1 MKATLTGHAR
11 PSAAAT
17 TTTCAPGSLVWL
29 LLVCQA
35 ALLFCLAGSYQAER
49 RGPVFV
55 HEPPRRV
62 DFSNSTGA
70 TVACAATG
78 SPEPRVTWTTADGSS
93 LEDVRGLRYARPNG
107 SLVLPPFRAEDYRQ
121 DVHATVYRCAASNP
135 VGAVVSRDVHVRAV
149 VRQKYAA
156 EVYDEFVISGN
167 TAVMR
172 CQVPGYV
179 TDYVTVTSW
188 IEEPTGNVIKPGINS
203 GSTKYQMFP
212 EGELYIRDVDKSFSY
227 RSYRCQTRDKLTG
240 ESTRNSL
247 PGRLIVTETHTG
259 VPPRIIHSRQKITAS
274 VGDAVSL
281 PCAAHGSPPPQYR
294 WYREDGGLV
303 FLDQRT
309 SLVDGVLFVRK
320 AAVGDA
326 GKYTCVANNSAGE
339 DRVTTELV
347 VTEPLGAHIQPA
359 RQQVRVGQPITIR
372 CSVSGHPVAGI
383 TWRFNQRTLALSDRV
398 ALLSA
403 DALDIRSVHKEDRG
417 MYQCFVH
424 NDVDSVQASF
434 ELALAEDLPQ
444 FQETFGGETVQA
456 GTRLSLKCS
465 ASGNP
470 LPQITWSLDDAPVPE
485 THRVRFGDYVTQ
497 FGVVVSYLNF
507 SLVQVED
514 GGEYRCTAN
523 NGVGT
528 LHHAARINVPGRPVV
543 RSMRNL
549 TVVAGETLSIV
560 CPVAGYPLESIN
572 WERAGVRLPYNHRQ
586 KVHDNGSLEV
596 YHMERATDEGP
607 YTCVAKDKEGHSAQ
621 STVYISVKVK
631 PAIEPFSYPSSLREG
646 QRASVMCAVISG
658 DLPINISWT
667 KDGEFISESNPDT
680 AGILVNTVSGF
691 TSTLLFKS
699 LRLEY
704 RGNYTCVAQNEAG
717 SASHSAVMV
726 IHVPPQWVIEPAET
740 SVIKGKSVVIDC
752 EADGFPKPRIRW
764 TKAEGDAARDFK
776 PVMSSAHVQV
786 FENGS
791 LAINDAKEEDAGFF
805 LCQASN
811 GIGQGLSKVVK
822 VTVHIAAH
830 FKTKFAAEMVRK
842 GQTTRLKCDAIGD
855 KPMGVSWMKDKQ
867 PVSPKQ
873 DPRYEL
879 VETVQA
885 TGITSEII
893 IRQTDRRDSAL
904 FTCVATNN
912 FGQDDTNIQLIIQEP
927 PDAPQ
932 DLKVVETSSRSV
944 KLEWT
949 APYSGNSA
957 ITHYTVQYKD
967 DGSKWHAKMIN
978 LSTSATET
986 TGIVRGLKPA
996 MTYHFRVFA
1005 ENRLGRSDASHSV
1018 KATTAEEAPGGPP
1031 TKVRAQPMSSQSLK
1045 ITWKPPSKEL
1055 HFGAIK
1061 GYYVGYRVA
1070 ASSDPYIYKTL
1081 ELGADGREECV
1092 LTSLSRFTQYSVIVQ
1107 AYNNKGAGPPS
1118 DEVVVQTLDSDP
1130 PAPPY
1135 LQADGNSFTSVSLKW
1150 DRAPGDPN
1158 PVTGYYVRQK
1168 EAGSGGE
1175 WHETHVPG
1183 DQNSLTVDKLKC
1195 GSTYQFAVRGYNA
1208 AGTGDTSDIVTVKT
1222 SGAAPVA
1229 PDRQSLVQS
1238 NVSSAVVLLGAWHS
1252 GGCPIHQFTVKYR
1265 RRQDADWTTVQAT
1278 RPRDARLEI
1287 PGLTPATWYT
1297 LQMTAHN
1304 SAGVTEAE
1312 YAFATLPKHGAAD
1325 QVTPR
1330 TEVHRETS
1338 SVVSDATVVVPV
1350 VVSLVIVVVLLVVVC
1365 MVVRRKHSSGSSQS
1379 GSSLYGTRK
1388 NGMQEAMQMSDLEGK
1403 VGKECSSS
1411 AFFPAPYATTQLGTR
1426 GPEKRT
1432 DHMDEPLYATVKRTP
1447 RPPRSDGHIYQCPAL
1462 ARNGR
1467 PAARVT

>member
-1 MKATLTGHAR
+1 MKTLTGHGAT
-11 PSAAAT
+11 AT
-17 TTTCAPGSLVWL
+17 TCWAGSPAWYL
-29 LLVCQA
+29 LFCQA
-35 ALLFCLAGSYQAER
+35 AILFYVAGSYQTER
-49 RGPVFV
+49 RGPVFL

-70 TVACAATG
+70 TVACSATG
-78 SPEPRVTWTTADGSS
+78 SPEPRVTWTSADGTPM
-93 LEDVRGLRYARPNG
+93 EDVRGLRYARPNG

-135 VGAVVSRDVHVRAV
+135 VGAIVSRDVHVRAV

-188 IEEPTGNVIKPGINS
+188 IEEPSGNVIKPGINS
-203 GSTKYQMFP
+203 GASKYHMFP
-212 EGELYIRDVDKSFSY
+212 EGELYVREVDKSFSY

-281 PCAAHGSPPPQYR
+281 PCVAHGSPPPQYR

-309 SLVDGVLFVRK
+309 SLIDGVLFVRK
-320 AAVGDA
+320 AVVGDA

-339 DRVTTELV
+339 DRTTTELV

-383 TWRFNQRTLALSDRV
+383 TWRFNQRTLALSERV

-403 DALDIRSVHKEDRG
+403 DALDIRTVHKEDKG

-497 FGVVVSYLNF
+497 YGVVVSYLNF

-543 RSMRNL
+543 RPMRNL

-607 YTCVAKDKEGHSAQ
+607 YTCVAKDKDGHTAQ
-621 STVYISVKVK
+621 STVYISVKVR
-631 PAIEPFSYPSSLREG
+631 PAIEPFSYPASLREG

-667 KDGEFISESNPDT
+667 KDGEPITESNPDT

-691 TSTLLFKS
+691 TSTLLFKA

-704 RGNYTCVAQNEAG
+704 RGNYTCVAQNDAG

-726 IHVPPQWVIEPAET
+726 IHVPPQWIIEPAET

-764 TKAEGDAARDFK
+764 TKAEGEAARDFK

-805 LCQASN
+805 LCQATN
-811 GIGQGLSKVVK
+811 GVGQGLSKVVK

-830 FKTKFAAEMVRK
+830 FKTKFAAEM
-842 GQTTRLKCDAIGD
+842 
-855 KPMGVSWMKDKQ
+855 DKQ

-879 VETVQA
+879 VETVQS

-904 FTCVATNN
+904 FTCLATNN

-932 DLKVVETSSRSV
+932 DLKVVEAGSRSV

-1031 TKVRAQPMSSQSLK
+1031 TKVRAQPLSSQSLK

-1070 ASSDPYIYKTL
+1070 ASSDP
-1081 ELGADGREECV
+1081 
-1092 LTSLSRFTQYSVIVQ
+1092 VIVQ

-1130 PAPPY
+1130 PSPPY
-1135 LQADGNSFTSVSLKW
+1135 LQVDGTSFTSVSLKW

-1168 EAGSGGE
+1168 EAVTGSE

-1195 GSTYQFAVRGYNA
+1195 GTNYQFAVRGYNA
-1208 AGTGDTSDIVTVKT
+1208 AGTGENSDI
-1222 SGAAPVA
+1222 SY
-1229 PDRQSLVQS
+1229 RQDKRCRSQ
-1238 NVSSAVVLLGAWHS
+1238 
-1252 GGCPIHQFTVKYR
+1252 VKYR
-1265 RRQDADWTTVQAT
+1265 RRQDADWTTLQAT

-1312 YAFATLPKHGAAD
+1312 YAFATLSKYGAAD

-1350 VVSLVIVVVLLVVVC
+1350 VVSLVIVLVLLVIVC
-1365 MVVRRKHSSGSSQS
+1365 MVIRRKHSSGSSQS

-1403 VGKECSSS
+1403 AGKECSSS

>member
-1 MKATLTGHAR
+1 MKTLTGRGAT
-11 PSAAAT
+11 AT
-17 TTTCAPGSLVWL
+17 TCWAGSPAWYL
-29 LLVCQA
+29 LFCQA
-35 ALLFCLAGSYQAER
+35 AILFYVAGSYQTER
-49 RGPVFV
+49 RGPVFL

-70 TVACAATG
+70 T
-78 SPEPRVTWTTADGSS
+78 
-93 LEDVRGLRYARPNG
+93 DVRGLRYARPNG

-135 VGAVVSRDVHVRAV
+135 VGAIVSRDVHVRAV

-179 TDYVTVTSW
+179 TDYVAVTSW
-188 IEEPTGNVIKPGINS
+188 IEEPSGNVIKPGINS
-203 GSTKYQMFP
+203 AASKYHMFP
-212 EGELYIRDVDKSFSY
+212 E
-227 RSYRCQTRDKLTG
+227 
-240 ESTRNSL
+240 
-247 PGRLIVTETHTG
+247 GRLIVTETHTG

-281 PCAAHGSPPPQYR
+281 PCVAHGSPPPQYR

-309 SLVDGVLFVRK
+309 SLIDGVLFVRK

-339 DRVTTELV
+339 DRTTTELV

-383 TWRFNQRTLALSDRV
+383 TWRFNQRTLALSERV

-403 DALDIRSVHKEDRG
+403 DALDIRSVHKEDKG

-485 THRVRFGDYVTQ
+485 THRSR
-497 FGVVVSYLNF
+497 
-507 SLVQVED
+507 
-514 GGEYRCTAN
+514 TAASTDAPRN

-543 RSMRNL
+543 RPMRNL
-549 TVVAGETLSIV
+549 TVVASETLNIV

-572 WERAGVRLPYNHRQ
+572 WERVGVRLPYNHRQ

-607 YTCVAKDKEGHSAQ
+607 YTCVAKDKDGHTAQ
-621 STVYISVKVK
+621 STVYISVKVR
-631 PAIEPFSYPSSLREG
+631 PAIEPFSYPASLREG

-667 KDGEFISESNPDT
+667 KDGEPISESNPDT

-691 TSTLLFKS
+691 TSTLLFKA

-704 RGNYTCVAQNEAG
+704 RGNYTCVAQNDAG

-726 IHVPPQWVIEPAET
+726 IHVPPQWIIEPAET
-740 SVIKGKSVVIDC
+740 SVIKGKTVVIDC

-764 TKAEGDAARDFK
+764 TKAEGEAARDFK

-805 LCQASN
+805 LCQATN
-811 GIGQGLSKVVK
+811 GVGQGLSKVVK
-822 VTVHIAAH
+822 VAAH

-879 VETVQA
+879 VETVQT

-904 FTCVATNN
+904 FTCLATNN

-932 DLKVVETSSRSV
+932 DLKVVEAGSRSV

-1031 TKVRAQPMSSQSLK
+1031 TKVRAQPLSSQSLK
-1045 ITWKPPSKEL
+1045 ITWKPPSKEF

-1081 ELGADGREECV
+1081 DLGAEGREECV
-1092 LTSLSRFTQYSVIVQ
+1092 LSSLSRFTQYSVIVQ
-1107 AYNNKGAGPPS
+1107 AYNNKGAGPPGTTLR
-1118 DEVVVQTLDSDP
+1118 VTQTPSQVTMCGRKKP
-1130 PAPPY
+1130 SPA
-1135 LQADGNSFTSVSLKW
+1135 A
-1150 DRAPGDPN
+1150 
-1158 PVTGYYVRQK
+1158 
-1168 EAGSGGE
+1168 SG
-1175 WHETHVPG
+1175 TRLTCRG

-1195 GSTYQFAVRGYNA
+1195 GTNYQFAVRGYNA
-1208 AGTGDTSDIVTVKT
+1208 AGTGENSDIVTVKT

-1229 PDRQSLVQS
+1229 PDRQSLVQT

-1265 RRQDADWTTVQAT
+1265 RRQDADWTTLQAT

-1312 YAFATLPKHGAAD
+1312 YAFATLSKYGAAD

-1350 VVSLVIVVVLLVVVC
+1350 VVSLVIVVVLLVIVC
-1365 MVVRRKHSSGSSQS
+1365 MVIRRKHSSGSSQS

-1403 VGKECSSS
+1403 GS
-1411 AFFPAPYATTQLGTR
+1411 R
-1426 GPEKRT
+1426 KRT
-1432 DHMDEPLYATVKRTP
+1432 DHVDEPLYATVKRTP

>member
-1 MKATLTGHAR
+1 MKTLTGRGAT
-11 PSAAAT
+11 AT
-17 TTTCAPGSLVWL
+17 TCWAGSPAWYL
-29 LLVCQA
+29 LFCQA
-35 ALLFCLAGSYQAER
+35 AILFYVAGSYQTER
-49 RGPVFV
+49 RGPVFL

-70 TVACAATG
+70 T
-78 SPEPRVTWTTADGSS
+78 
-93 LEDVRGLRYARPNG
+93 DVRGLRYARPNG

-135 VGAVVSRDVHVRAV
+135 VGAIVSRDVHVRAV

-179 TDYVTVTSW
+179 TDYVAVTSW
-188 IEEPTGNVIKPGINS
+188 IEEPSGNVIKPGINS
-203 GSTKYQMFP
+203 AASKYHMFP
-212 EGELYIRDVDKSFSY
+212 E
-227 RSYRCQTRDKLTG
+227 
-240 ESTRNSL
+240 
-247 PGRLIVTETHTG
+247 GRLIVTETHTG

-281 PCAAHGSPPPQYR
+281 PCVAHGSPPPQYR

-309 SLVDGVLFVRK
+309 SLIDGVLFVRK

-339 DRVTTELV
+339 DRTTTELV

-383 TWRFNQRTLALSDRV
+383 TWRFNQRTLALSERV

-403 DALDIRSVHKEDRG
+403 DALDIRSVHKEDKG

-485 THRVRFGDYVTQ
+485 THRSR
-497 FGVVVSYLNF
+497 
-507 SLVQVED
+507 
-514 GGEYRCTAN
+514 TAASTDAPRN

-543 RSMRNL
+543 RPMRNL
-549 TVVAGETLSIV
+549 TVVASETLNIV

-572 WERAGVRLPYNHRQ
+572 WERVGVRLPYNHRQ

-607 YTCVAKDKEGHSAQ
+607 YTCVAKDKDGHTAQ
-621 STVYISVKVK
+621 STVYISVKVR
-631 PAIEPFSYPSSLREG
+631 PAIEPFSYPASLREG

-667 KDGEFISESNPDT
+667 KDGEPISESNPDT

-691 TSTLLFKS
+691 TSTLLFKA

-704 RGNYTCVAQNEAG
+704 RGNYTCVAQNDAG

-726 IHVPPQWVIEPAET
+726 IHVPPQWIIEPAET
-740 SVIKGKSVVIDC
+740 SVIKGKTVVIDC

-764 TKAEGDAARDFK
+764 TKAEGEAARDFK

-805 LCQASN
+805 LCQATN
-811 GIGQGLSKVVK
+811 GVGQGLSKVVK
-822 VTVHIAAH
+822 VAAH

-879 VETVQA
+879 VETVQT

-904 FTCVATNN
+904 FTCLATNN

-932 DLKVVETSSRSV
+932 DLKVVEAGSRSV

-1031 TKVRAQPMSSQSLK
+1031 TKVRAQPLSSQSLK
-1045 ITWKPPSKEL
+1045 ITWKPPSKEF

-1081 ELGADGREECV
+1081 DLGAEGREEAPDH
-1092 LTSLSRFTQYSVIVQ
+1092 R
-1107 AYNNKGAGPPS
+1107 P

-1130 PAPPY
+1130 PSPPD
-1135 LQADGNSFTSVSLKW
+1135 LQVEGTSFTSVSLKW
-1150 DRAPGDPN
+1150 DHATGDPN

-1168 EAGSGGE
+1168 EAVTGSE
-1175 WHETHVPG
+1175 WHETH
-1183 DQNSLTVDKLKC
+1183 
-1195 GSTYQFAVRGYNA
+1195 FAVRGYNA
-1208 AGTGDTSDIVTVKT
+1208 AGTGENSDIVTVKT

-1229 PDRQSLVQS
+1229 PDRQSLVQT

-1265 RRQDADWTTVQAT
+1265 RRQDADWTTLQAT

-1312 YAFATLPKHGAAD
+1312 YAFATLSKYGAAD

-1350 VVSLVIVVVLLVVVC
+1350 VVSLVIVVVLLVIVC
-1365 MVVRRKHSSGSSQS
+1365 MVIRRKHSSGSSQS

-1426 GPEKRT
+1426 GPEKGRT
-1432 DHMDEPLYATVKRTP
+1432 TCQGTSNQKVLIRDEPLYATVKRTP

>member
-1 MKATLTGHAR
+1 M
-11 PSAAAT
+11 
-17 TTTCAPGSLVWL
+17 
-29 LLVCQA
+29 
-35 ALLFCLAGSYQAER
+35 
-49 RGPVFV
+49 
-55 HEPPRRV
+55 
-62 DFSNSTGA
+62 
-70 TVACAATG
+70 
-78 SPEPRVTWTTADGSS
+78 SPKIPLRTAS
-93 LEDVRGLRYARPNG
+93 
-107 SLVLPPFRAEDYRQ
+107 
-121 DVHATVYRCAASNP
+121 SNP
-135 VGAVVSRDVHVRAV
+135 G
-149 VRQKYAA
+149 
-156 EVYDEFVISGN
+156 
-167 TAVMR
+167 
-172 CQVPGYV
+172 
-179 TDYVTVTSW
+179 
-188 IEEPTGNVIKPGINS
+188 
-203 GSTKYQMFP
+203 
-212 EGELYIRDVDKSFSY
+212 
-227 RSYRCQTRDKLTG
+227 
-240 ESTRNSL
+240 
-247 PGRLIVTETHTG
+247 ETHTG
-259 VPPRIIHSRQKITAS
+259 VPPRIIHSRQKITAIS
-274 VGDAVSL
+274 GRRRVASMCGPRITAATVPLVSRGRRPRL
-281 PCAAHGSPPPQYR
+281 PRPADLAHRRRPF
-294 WYREDGGLV
+294 REG
-303 FLDQRT
+303 RT
-309 SLVDGVLFVRK
+309 
-320 AAVGDA
+320 
-326 GKYTCVANNSAGE
+326 
-339 DRVTTELV
+339 TTELV

-383 TWRFNQRTLALSDRV
+383 TWRFNQRTLALSERV

-403 DALDIRSVHKEDRG
+403 DALDIRSVHKEDKG

-497 FGVVVSYLNF
+497 YGVVVSYLNF

-543 RSMRNL
+543 RPVRNL
-549 TVVAGETLSIV
+549 TVVASETLNIV

-572 WERAGVRLPYNHRQ
+572 WERESHRFMEKVVKVDKVDIFTYTGYAQWVSRLPYNHRK
-586 KVHDNGSLEV
+586 KVHDNDSLEV

-607 YTCVAKDKEGHSAQ
+607 YTCVAKDKDGHTAQ
-621 STVYISVKVK
+621 STVYISVKVR
-631 PAIEPFSYPSSLREG
+631 PAIKPFSYPASLREG
-646 QRASVMCAVISG
+646 QRAFVMCAVISG

-667 KDGEFISESNPDT
+667 KDGEPISESNPDT

-691 TSTLLFKS
+691 TSTLLFKA

-704 RGNYTCVAQNEAG
+704 RGNYTCVAQNDAG
-717 SASHSAVMV
+717 SASHSVVMV
-726 IHVPPQWVIEPAET
+726 IHVPPQWIIEPAET
-740 SVIKGKSVVIDC
+740 SVIKGKTVVIDC

-764 TKAEGDAARDFK
+764 TKAEGEAARDFK

-805 LCQASN
+805 LCQATN
-811 GIGQGLSKVVK
+811 GVGQGLSKVVK

-830 FKTKFAAEMVRK
+830 FKTKFAVEMVRK

-873 DPRYEL
+873 DSRYEL
-879 VETVQA
+879 VKTVQT

-904 FTCVATNN
+904 FTCLATNN

-932 DLKVVETSSRSV
+932 DLKVVEAGSRSV

-978 LSTSATET
+978 LSTSAMET
-986 TGIVRGLKPA
+986 MGIVRGLKPA

-1031 TKVRAQPMSSQSLK
+1031 TKVRAQPLSSQSLK
-1045 ITWKPPSKEL
+1045 ITWK
-1055 HFGAIK
+1055 
-1061 GYYVGYRVA
+1061 
-1070 ASSDPYIYKTL
+1070 
-1081 ELGADGREECV
+1081 
-1092 LTSLSRFTQYSVIVQ
+1092 YSVIVQ

-1130 PAPPY
+1130 PSPPD
-1135 LQADGNSFTSVSLKW
+1135 LQVEGTSFTSVSLKW

-1168 EAGSGGE
+1168 EAVTGSE

-1195 GSTYQFAVRGYNA
+1195 GTNYQFAVRGYNA
-1208 AGTGDTSDIVTVKT
+1208 AGNGENSDIVTVKT

-1229 PDRQSLVQS
+1229 PDRQSLVQT

-1265 RRQDADWTTVQAT
+1265 RRQDADWTTLQAT
-1278 RPRDARLEI
+1278 RPRNARLEI

-1312 YAFATLPKHGAAD
+1312 YAFATLSKYGAAD

-1350 VVSLVIVVVLLVVVC
+1350 VVSLVIVVVLLVIVC
-1365 MVVRRKHSSGSSQS
+1365 MVIRRKHSSGSSQS

-1432 DHMDEPLYATVKRTP
+1432 DHVDEPLYATVKRTP